1 MLQKRLT
8 LYDKLKELNKINNI
22 NFVKNNE
29 GMLSES

>member
-8 LYDKLKELNKINNI
+8 LYDKLKELNEINNI